1 MIKIDVKVSGLNAIK
16 AAIEGR
22 HKQVL
27 YAASRAI
34 NDVAKSVAKKE
45 NEEIGRIFKNPTPRT
60 VKATKVFKFSR
71 KDDLEAV
78 VGLDNGGGNRGPV
91 SRQRKAT
98 VFPADYL
105 LAQITGGQRATKR
118 FEAALISLGLMPS
131 GMQAVFATRSGALNQ
146 YGNLPSAKIVQIMSY
161 LRETKGEGYGGK
173 MTNARKQKMLR
184 GELKGMKWGM
194 SYFRG
199 GKQGRINTGL
209 PDGIWERHYP
219 NGPAG
224 KSFIRPILIY
234 ISPANYRRLFRFE
247 EIANATVSREWN
259 PSFNRWLSQALAT
272 AR

>member
-16 AAIEGR
+16 AAIDGK

-45 NEEIGRIFKNPTPRT
+45 NEEIGRIFKGPTPRT
-60 VKATKVFKFSR
+60 AKATKVFKLSR

-78 VGLDNGGGNRGPV
+78 VGLDNGGGNRGPI
-91 SRQRKAT
+91 SRQRKST
-98 VFPADYL
+98 IFPAEYL
-105 LAQITGGQRATKR
+105 LAQIYGGQRATKR
-118 FEAALISLGLMPS
+118 FEAALINLGLMPS
-131 GMQAVFATRSGALNQ
+131 GMQAVFAKRSNALNQ
-146 YGNLPSAKIVQIMSY
+146 YGNLPSSKIVQIISY

-173 MTNARKQKMLR
+173 MTKARKDKMMR

-194 SYFRG
+194 VYFRG
-199 GKQGRINTGL
+199 GAKTGL
-209 PDGIWERHYP
+209 ADGIWERHYP
-219 NGPAG
+219 NGTSG

-234 ISPANYRRLFRFE
+234 ISPANYRRLFRFD
-247 EIANATVSREWN
+247 EIGQETVAREWG